1 MIRYGAGNKRL
12 SRMTDINSLLRH
24 EVQLQRVATDLI
36 NKGLFSSLDEAYQ
49 AVRTILLSAETI
61 TNERQLNA
69 ITRAITQAINES
81 MSQGWATYSSELGE
95 VAIFDASY
103 YAQNIGVPV
112 VPPAN
117 TIQSFIDSALMS
129 LTSGQT
135 PQVGVWADFVRKN
148 IDGLAEQVNN
158 LVKAGYINGAT
169 VGQISRTIKQFN
181 DGLAKQQA
189 NALAR
194 TGLQHYMQS
203 ARRAMAE
210 ANADIIAKEYPLVTF
225 DNRTSQKCIGINTK
239 YPNGWNYQDSPVGY
253 PPYHMNCRTSIIYGL
268 KGQGDPRK
276 GIDKPAIGSGD
287 NYESGDRYVGR
298 KSSRAGEFEVE
309 QVPSDMS
316 FGTWLKKQDR
326 DFVEDV
332 LGKGKANAF
341 LSGKIS
347 LERMSDAWGNPLT
360 LQQLKERYPDA
371 FGG

>member
-1 MIRYGAGNKRL
+1 
-12 SRMTDINSLLRH
+12 MTDINALLRH
-24 EVQLQRVATDLI
+24 ELELQRVATSLI
-36 NKGLFSSLDEAYQ
+36 NKGLFSNLDEAYA
-49 AVRTILLSAETI
+49 AVRSILLNAETI

-81 MSQGWATYSSELGE
+81 MTQGWSTYSSELGE

-103 YAQNIGVPV
+103 YAQNIGAPLVPQ
-112 VPPAN
+112 AA
-117 TIQSFIDSALMS
+117 TIQDFINTSLMS
-129 LTSGQT
+129 LSSGRV
-135 PQVGVWADFVRKN
+135 PEVGMWSEFVRQNVDK
-148 IDGLAEQVNN
+148 LAEQVNN

-181 DGLAKQQA
+181 EGLAKQQA
-189 NALAR
+189 EALAR

-225 DNRTSQKCIGINTK
+225 DNRTSQKCIGINAQ
-239 YPNGWNYQDSPVGY
+239 YPNGWKFQDSPVGY
-253 PPYHMNCRTSIIYGL
+253 PPYHVNCRTSIIYGL

-287 NYESGDRYVGR
+287 NYESGDKYKGR

-309 QVPSDMS
+309 QVPADMS

-360 LQQLKERYPDA
+360 LTELKNKHPDA

>member
-1 MIRYGAGNKRL
+1 
-12 SRMTDINSLLRH
+12 MTDINSLLRH
-24 EVQLQRVATDLI
+24 ELELQRVATSLI
-36 NKGLFSSLDEAYQ
+36 NKGLFSSLDDAYA
-49 AVRTILLSAETI
+49 AVRSILLTAETI

-81 MSQGWATYSSELGE
+81 MSQGWATYSGELGE

-135 PQVGVWADFVRKN
+135 AQVGTWAEFVRKN
-148 IDGLAEQVNN
+148 VDGLAEQVNN

-181 DGLAKQQA
+181 EGLAKQRA
-189 NALAR
+189 EALAR

-203 ARRAMAE
+203 ARRAMAD

-225 DNRTSQKCIGINTK
+225 DNRTSQRCIGITSS
-239 YPNGWNYQDSPVGY
+239 YPNGWPFQDSPVGY
-253 PPYHMNCRTSIIYGL
+253 PPYHVNCRTSIIYGL

-276 GIDKPAIGSGD
+276 DVERAAIGSGD

-298 KSSRAGEFEVE
+298 RSSRAGEFEVE
-309 QVPSDMS
+309 QVPADMS
-316 FGTWLKKQDR
+316 FGTWLKRQDR
-326 DFVEDV
+326 EFVEDV

-341 LSGKIS
+341 LGGKIS
-347 LERMSDAWGNPLT
+347 LERMSDAYGNPLT
-360 LQQLKERYPDA
+360 LEQLKLRYTDA